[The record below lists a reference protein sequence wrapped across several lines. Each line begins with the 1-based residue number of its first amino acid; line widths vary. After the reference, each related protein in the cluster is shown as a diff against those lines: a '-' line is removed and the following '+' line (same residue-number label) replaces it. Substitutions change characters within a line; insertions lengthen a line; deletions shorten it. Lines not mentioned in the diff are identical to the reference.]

1 MPNIPWRTTIAALAL
16 LATASL
22 ARAQDATTKDEGRPG
37 NRAVTDG
44 RGGTEV
50 LIDDQV
56 FVSQALATSHG
67 QIELAE
73 LALRKTTNPDVR
85 AYAERTLRAY
95 DGVRTE
101 LANATTAEG
110 IDKPLGP
117 DASHVAAKAELE
129 QLEGAAFDRR
139 YVTIVVD
146 EQEEA
151 AAMVTA
157 KHRTGDGDVVAIA
170 NRLVSVVQQRL
181 EAALEL
187 DRDLAGSADPRY
199 GSTGPDAR

>member
-1 MPNIPWRTTIAALAL
+1 MPNTSLWTTVAVLAL
-16 LATASL
+16 LATAPL
-22 ARAQDATTKDEGRPG
+22 AQAQDAAKDAGRPG
-37 NRAVTDG
+37 NRPVTDG

-50 LIDDQV
+50 LVDDQV
-56 FVSQALATSHG
+56 FVTQALATSHG
-67 QIELAE
+67 QVELAQ

-110 IDKPLGP
+110 IDKPMGP
-117 DASHVAAKAELE
+117 DGPHIAAKAELE
-129 QLEGAAFDRR
+129 RLDGAAFDRR
-139 YVTIVVD
+139 YVAIVLE

-157 KHRTGDGDVVAIA
+157 KHRTGDGDVAAIA
-170 NRLVSVVQQRL
+170 NRLVSIVQQRL
-181 EAALEL
+181 DAARDLH
-187 DRDLAGSADPRY
+187 RDLARSADPRH
-199 GSTGPDAR
+199 GSAGSETR